1 VAARRGMRMKSS
13 SLTGSKRAPVALSSS
28 ARRDLEHFAPLRALR
43 RPSQPKQHWDFHQP
57 ERRLTCHRSGRYC
70 SGQKKRCLKIPKQI
84 TNYANIVPSHYT
96 VDLAVSYDM
105 GDQPENE
112 YLRNISLQLVVNNVT
127 NKRPPFAYKASTS
140 GSGGSAF
147 WGLVDSPI
155 QRQIS
160 LTITKTW

>member
-1 VAARRGMRMKSS
+1 
-13 SLTGSKRAPVALSSS
+13 LTTRPAGATAPV
-28 ARRDLEHFAPLRALR
+28 
-43 RPSQPKQHWDFHQP
+43 K
-57 ERRLTCHRSGRYC
+57 
-70 SGQKKRCLKIPKQI
+70 KKRWFKIPIQI
-84 TNYANIVPSHYT
+84 TNCANIVPSYYN

>member
-1 VAARRGMRMKSS
+1 LWNKNFAVSS
-13 SLTGSKRAPVALSSS
+13 EEPSL
-28 ARRDLEHFAPLRALR
+28 D
-43 RPSQPKQHWDFHQP
+43 
-57 ERRLTCHRSGRYC
+57 
-70 SGQKKRCLKIPKQI
+70 
-84 TNYANIVPSHYT
+84 
-96 VDLAVSYDM
+96 DLAMSYDM

-112 YLRNISLQLVVNNVT
+112 YLRNISLQLVVNNGT